1 MSTPHPWL
9 HSAFY
14 RFAPLRDPAAVALA
28 LRQHCQ
34 ALLGNILVAG
44 EGINGVVA
52 GSAQAVH
59 AFEATLLDDPVY
71 EAAFTGMAF
80 KHSGC
85 LTPPFARMKVRL
97 KPELVALGL
106 PGVTGLQAQP
116 DPLMLSPAAWRQL
129 LAEDE
134 LVLIDNRNSFEYRLG
149 HFQGAIDPQVHNFRD
164 FAAYL
169 SAHMPAWQAEGKKVA
184 MYCTGGIRCEKLGP
198 WLQQQGLPGYQ
209 LEGGI
214 LNYCQSL
221 DDAAREWQGEC
232 FVFDNRVALDA
243 RLQETPTTAEQVY
256 DPAVPDEAWRLTR
269 AQRLA
274 LSVNEAAPPTPS

>member
-1 MSTPHPWL
+1 MAPDNDWL

-14 RFAPLRDPAAVALA
+14 RFAPLRDPEAVAQT
-28 LRQHCQ
+28 LRRHSQ
-34 ALLGNILVAG
+34 ALLGSILVAS

-52 GSAQAVH
+52 GRPAAVQD
-59 AFEATLLDDPVY
+59 FETALKADPIY

-80 KHSGC
+80 KHSRC
-85 LTPPFARMKVRL
+85 RTPPFARMKVHL

-106 PGVTGLQAQP
+106 PEVSGVQDHA
-116 DPLMLSPAAWRQL
+116 DPHVLAPRAWRDL
-129 LAEDE
+129 LAQEDV
-134 LVLIDNRNSFEYRLG
+134 VLIDNRNSFEYRLG

-169 SAHMPAWQAEGKKVA
+169 AAHIPAWQAAGKKVA

-198 WLQQQGLPGYQ
+198 WLQAQGLPVYQ

-232 FVFDNRVALDA
+232 FVFDNRIALDA
-243 RLQETPTTAEQVY
+243 RLQETTTTAEQVY
-256 DPAVPDEAWRLTR
+256 DPSIPDEAWRLTR

-274 LSVNEAAPPTPS
+274 HSITTPVPHQAP